1 MNDLILLGSILGVVV
16 AGLLAFSLYHIYGG
30 VHGSLANARVGE
42 VYNFEYLQPHHGD
55 PVRILARVVEPA
67 YTLSD
72 ECIRRLNATSNY
84 RSTDPQF
91 KRTRHLVTCETPN
104 GEVRQFYAE
113 RAKNVRR
120 PLLAGLLFRTG
131 TAHLFA

>member
-1 MNDLILLGSILGVVV
+1 MNDVILFGSIFAGVV
-16 AGLLAFSLYHIYGG
+16 ACLLAFAGFHIYRG
-30 VHGSLANARVGE
+30 VHGSLADAQVGE

-55 PVRILARVVEPA
+55 PVRVLARVIEPV

-72 ECIRRLNATSNY
+72 DRIRRLNATSNY
-84 RSTDPQF
+84 RHNDPEF

-104 GEVRQFYAE
+104 GEVRNFYAE
-113 RAKNVRR
+113 RARNIRK

>member
-1 MNDLILLGSILGVVV
+1 MNDMIIFGLIFAGVI
-16 AGLLAFSLYHIYGG
+16 GCMLAFGAFHIYRG
-30 VHGSLANARVGE
+30 VHGSLAHAKVGE

-55 PVRILARVVEPA
+55 PVRVLARVVEPA

-72 ECIRRLNATSNY
+72 ECIRRLNSTSNY
-84 RSTDPQF
+84 RNNDPEF

-104 GEVRQFYAE
+104 GDIRQFYAE

-120 PLLAGLLFRTG
+120 PLLAGLLFKTG

>member
-1 MNDLILLGSILGVVV
+1 MNDVVLIGGIFAAVV
-16 AGLLAFSLYHIYGG
+16 AFMVGFGLYHIYGG

>member
-1 MNDLILLGSILGVVV
+1 MNDLILFGSIFAGVVACMV
-16 AGLLAFSLYHIYGG
+16 GFAFFHIYRG
-30 VHGSLANARVGE
+30 VHGTLANAKVGE
-42 VYNFEYLQPHHGD
+42 VYNFEYLQPHHGE
-55 PVRILARVVEPA
+55 PVRVLARVIEPA

-72 ECIRRLNATSNY
+72 DCIRRLNATSNY
-84 RSTDPQF
+84 RNNDPEF

-104 GEVRQFYAE
+104 GEIRNFYAE
-113 RAKNVRR
+113 RTRNVRR

>member
-1 MNDLILLGSILGVVV
+1 MNDAILFGSIFAGVV
-16 AGLLAFSLYHIYGG
+16 ACLIAFALFHVYSG
-30 VHGSLANARVGE
+30 VHGNLANARVGE

-55 PVRILARVVEPA
+55 PVRVLARVIEPV

-72 ECIRRLNATSNY
+72 DCIRRLNATSNY
-84 RSTDPQF
+84 RHNDPEF

-104 GEVRQFYAE
+104 GEVRNFYAE
-113 RAKNVRR
+113 RARNIRR

>member
-1 MNDLILLGSILGVVV
+1 MNDMILFGSIFAGVIACMV
-16 AGLLAFSLYHIYGG
+16 AFAGFHIYRG
-30 VHGSLANARVGE
+30 VHGSLANAQVGE

-55 PVRILARVVEPA
+55 PVRVLARVIEPA

-72 ECIRRLNATSNY
+72 ESIRRLNTKSNY
-84 RSTDPQF
+84 RISDPEF

>member
-1 MNDLILLGSILGVVV
+1 MNDVFLFGSIFAGVVAV
-16 AGLLAFSLYHIYGG
+16 LFAFAFYHIYGG
-30 VHGSLANARVGE
+30 LHGSLASAKVGE

-55 PVRILARVVEPA
+55 PVRVLARVIEPVH
-67 YTLSD
+67 TLD
-72 ECIRRLNATSNY
+72 DNTLRKLNSVSNY
-84 RSTDPQF
+84 RYNDPQF

-104 GEVRQFYAE
+104 GEVRNFYAE
-113 RAKNVRR
+113 RTRNVRK

>member
-1 MNDLILLGSILGVVV
+1 MNDMLIFGGIFACVLGCMLGF
-16 AGLLAFSLYHIYGG
+16 ALFHIYSG
-30 VHGSLANARVGE
+30 VHGSLANAKVGE

-55 PVRILARVVEPA
+55 PVRVLARVVEPA

-72 ECIRRLNATSNY
+72 ECIRRLNSTSNY
-84 RSTDPQF
+84 RNNDPEF

-104 GEVRQFYAE
+104 GDIRQFYAE

-120 PLLAGLLFRTG
+120 PLLAGLLFKTG

>member
-1 MNDLILLGSILGVVV
+1 MNDMVLLGGIFGAVV
-16 AGLLAFSLYHIYGG
+16 AGMIAFSLFHIYRG
-30 VHGSLANARVGE
+30 VHGSLAHAKVGE

-67 YTLSD
+67 YTLTD
-72 ECIRRLNATSNY
+72 ESIRRLNATSNY
-84 RSTDPQF
+84 RVHDPEF

-104 GEVRQFYAE
+104 GEIRNFYAE

-120 PLLAGLLFRTG
+120 PLLAGLLFKTG

>member
-1 MNDLILLGSILGVVV
+1 MNDMILFASIFGCVMACLV
-16 AGLLAFSLYHIYGG
+16 AFAGFHIYRG
-30 VHGSLANARVGE
+30 VHGSLADAQVGE

-55 PVRILARVVEPA
+55 PVRVLARVIEPV
-67 YTLSD
+67 YTLTD
-72 ECIRRLNATSNY
+72 DRIRRLNVSSNY
-84 RSTDPQF
+84 RSNDPQF

-113 RAKNVRR
+113 RARNIRK

>member
-1 MNDLILLGSILGVVV
+1 MNDWMILAGVFGVVL
-16 AGLLAFSLYHIYGG
+16 AGMVTFALFHIYSG

-55 PVRILARVVEPA
+55 PVRVLARVVEPA
-67 YTLSD
+67 CTLSD
-72 ECIRRLNATSNY
+72 ESIRRLNATSNY
-84 RSTDPQF
+84 RANDPQF

>member
-1 MNDLILLGSILGVVV
+1 MNDWMIL
-16 AGLLAFSLYHIYGG
+16 AGIFGIVLAGMVTFALYHIYSG
-30 VHGSLANARVGE
+30 VHSTLANAQVGE

-55 PVRILARVVEPA
+55 PVRVLARVIEPA
-67 YTLSD
+67 FTLSD
-72 ECIRRLNATSNY
+72 ESIRRLNATSNY
-84 RSTDPQF
+84 RVNDPQF